1 MEEKA
6 HTNTYP
12 EILIRKA
19 VSDDLQGIHELVKEL
34 AHYERAPGEVSAS
47 LELYQ
52 KNFRD
57 GVFDCL
63 VAERDGALVGI
74 ALYYLGFSTWKG
86 KMMFL
91 EDFIITKMHRR
102 HGIGRLLFEAFLDE
116 CRTADVQLAKWQ
128 VLDWNA
134 PAIQFYRKYDSKLED
149 GWLNVKVSF

>member
-1 MEEKA
+1 MEEKDYSK
-6 HTNTYP
+6 TTP
-12 EILIRKA
+12 EVVIRKA
-19 VSDDLQGIHELVKEL
+19 GPDDLQGIHDLVKEL

-47 LELYQ
+47 VELYRL
-52 KNFRD
+52 NFKD

-63 VAERDGALVGI
+63 VAEMDGDLVGI

-91 EDFIITKMHRR
+91 EDFIITKQHRR

-116 CRTADVQLAKWQ
+116 CRKADVQLAKWQ

-134 PAIQFYRKYDSKLED
+134 PAIQFYKKYDSKFED